1 MNGED
6 AARACADVVVGLPA
20 GFMLDGATY
29 ARGGS
34 LGFDGVDFYVAGR
47 GGALGDVDGSVIAA
61 AFVFF
66 NPVTVS
72 DAWERTRPLMSRR
85 QAAEEFV
92 ACLTS
97 WANEHL
103 ADDVDW
109 GRLAELTGRVVAA
122 ASVAAAP
129 LFAAWREMGEPD
141 DAKGLALHRM
151 NMVRELRG
159 AVHGASVVAAGLEP
173 LEAVLIR
180 TPFMAGL
187 FGWPE
192 PYPEVDH
199 RRGVWDAADAAA
211 NAVVGRAYETLDGA
225 DLEQLVE
232 LTLAAHATAR

>member
-20 GFMLDGATY
+20 RFMLDGATY

-34 LGFDGVDFYVAGR
+34 LGFDGIDFYFAGR
-47 GGALGDVDGSVIAA
+47 GGALGDVDAAVVAA

-72 DAWERTRPLMSRR
+72 EAWERTRTVMPRR
-85 QAAEEFV
+85 QAAGEFV
-92 ACLTS
+92 ACLAS

-109 GRLAELTGRVVAA
+109 ERLALLTGRVVAA
-122 ASVAAAP
+122 ASGAAAP
-129 LFAAWREMGEPD
+129 LFAAWRKMGEPD
-141 DAKGLALHRM
+141 GAKALSLHRM

-180 TPFMAGL
+180 TPFMAGA

-192 PYPEVDH
+192 PYPDVEH
-199 RRGVWDAADAAA
+199 RRGVWETADAAA
-211 NAVVGRAYETLDGA
+211 NAAVGRAYGALDA
-225 DLEQLVE
+225 TELEQLVE
-232 LTLAAHATAR
+232 LTVAAQQTAR